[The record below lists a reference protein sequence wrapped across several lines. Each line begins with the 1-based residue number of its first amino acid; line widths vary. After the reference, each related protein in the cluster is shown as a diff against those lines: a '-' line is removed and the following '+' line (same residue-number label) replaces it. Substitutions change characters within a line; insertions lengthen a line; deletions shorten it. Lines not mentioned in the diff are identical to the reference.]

1 MIEALINKL
10 ENYLA
15 LSDADKQQLV
25 NAVDRV
31 EDIKPDQDIIC
42 VNEKPEYVH
51 LILDGWACRYKL
63 LEDGQRAIVAYL
75 IPGDLCDIHIAM
87 LDHMDHSVCS
97 LTPLK
102 IAYLSRNKVEE
113 VFHNNTT
120 LARAFFWS
128 ALIEESIMREWFANV
143 TSRPADK
150 RLAHMFCEIMMRYR
164 AAGLTDRHD
173 CIDFPLTQNEL
184 ADAAGLSVVHTNRVL
199 QRLRKEGMITF
210 AHKRLEITDWERLK
224 TFGDFDP
231 RYMHLSEPVMQ

>member
-1 MIEALINKL
+1 MIDALINKL
-10 ENYLA
+10 ENYLT
-15 LSDADKQQLV
+15 LSDADKQHLT

-31 EDIKPDQDIIC
+31 EDIKKDQDIIL
-42 VNEKPEYVH
+42 VNEKPEFVH
-51 LILDGWACRYKL
+51 LIIEGWACRYKL
-63 LEDGQRAIVAYL
+63 LADGQRAIVAYL
-75 IPGDLCDIHIAM
+75 IPGDLCDIHIAL

-102 IAYLSRNKVEE
+102 IAYLSREKIEE
-113 VFHNNTT
+113 MFFNNNT

-173 CIDFPLTQNEL
+173 SIHFPLTQNEL

-199 QRLRKEGMITF
+199 QRLRKEGLITY
-210 AHKRLEITDWERLK
+210 ANKHLEIKDWDRLK

-231 RYMHLSEPVMQ
+231 RYMHLSEAVMQ